1 MAPATTTMPVQALAL
16 KPDGKQLA
24 PQPIA
29 RPALIARPPVAKK
42 SPPALSPLP
51 AQAPSPKNLAP
62 SPVQYGS
69 PRTAPPPV
77 KPSFPLQDS
86 QVTQL
91 STSKVWVLPP
101 RPKPGRKPSTD
112 TPPTKRKAQNRAAQ
126 RAFRERRAARVSE
139 LEEMLSDV
147 NAERDMREQQLNEKL
162 NSMSQENFELRNSL
176 EELRRDL
183 RLLQSSSRS
192 SYQVSEVGTPRIDN
206 APSPFST
213 SSPQT
218 TTQTSTGGYPPS
230 MNQMASPAPSMES
243 PMDVLDRVLELRLPV
258 PEPIVEAPKETSNY
272 EDDDCGV
279 CTKEDC
285 ICESLGIREPKPKPS
300 TSSSSAPVETNG
312 AVQLKRRQATQGR
325 NLNPF
330 KKLKKTD
337 EAEVDFTAEFAKPKP
352 PKPVQQV
359 QQVQH
364 VQHVQHIQP
373 VVAQHSHEPQQV
385 LSNSGTPVDK
395 CGFCSDGTPC
405 LCAEAAAD
413 EASNMAELQ
422 DNTLP
427 PLVMSPHPST
437 PTLTPLSHSG
447 SSVKLPSLQ
456 SGLLGPAEI
465 STPKSGCT
473 GNPGTCSQCQA
484 DPMSTLFCT
493 TLANRESETKA
504 ADKGGCCGG
513 SKSGG
518 GCCKDK
524 AATPQAPGTFIP
536 CSAAYQTLSRHKD
549 FKRVDLGQLVGK
561 LNTRGMQVEV
571 SSVANVLRELDR
583 RLYQ

>member
-1 MAPATTTMPVQALAL
+1 MPMQALAL
-16 KPDGKQLA
+16 KPDGKQLSS
-24 PQPIA
+24 QSTA
-29 RPALIARPPVAKK
+29 RPVLLARPPVGKK

-51 AQAPSPKNLAP
+51 AQAPSPNNLAP
-62 SPVQYGS
+62 SPAQYGS
-69 PRTAPPPV
+69 PGAVPPTD

-139 LEEMLSDV
+139 LEDMLTEV
-147 NAERDMREQQLNEKL
+147 NAERDVREQQLNEKL
-162 NSMSQENFELRNSL
+162 NNMSQENSELRSSL

-183 RLLQSSSRS
+183 RLLQSSNRL
-192 SYQVSEVGTPRIDN
+192 SYQVSEVGTPRLDN
-206 APSPFST
+206 APSPFSA

-258 PEPIVEAPKETSNY
+258 PEPIAELPKETSNY

-300 TSSSSAPVETNG
+300 SSSSTAPVEANG

-330 KKLKKTD
+330 KKLKKAD
-337 EAEVDFTAEFAKPKP
+337 EAEVDFTAEFTKPKP
-352 PKPVQQV
+352 PKLVHQV
-359 QQVQH
+359 QQVQ
-364 VQHVQHIQP
+364 P
-373 VVAQHSHEPQQV
+373 VVTHHTDEPQQV

-427 PLVMSPHPST
+427 PLVMSPYPST
-437 PTLTPLSHSG
+437 PTRTPLSHSG
-447 SSVKLPSLQ
+447 SAVKLPSLQ
-456 SGLLGPAEI
+456 SGLLGPVEV

-493 TLANRESETKA
+493 TLANRESEAKA

-513 SKSGG
+513 SKSGS

-524 AATPQAPGTFIP
+524 APRPQVPGTFIP